1 MFNLTNDYTNA
12 NKNIK
17 IYFLLL
23 YCQKFLIF
31 IILKAGKSMERESLL
46 RWLVYIDKIFLQT
59 NYATHVKI
67 PKSC

>member
-23 YCQKFLIF
+23 YCPKFLIF
-31 IILKAGKSMERESLL
+31 KILKARKSMERELTQMAG
-46 RWLVYIDKIFLQT
+46 I
-59 NYATHVKI
+59 
-67 PKSC
+67 